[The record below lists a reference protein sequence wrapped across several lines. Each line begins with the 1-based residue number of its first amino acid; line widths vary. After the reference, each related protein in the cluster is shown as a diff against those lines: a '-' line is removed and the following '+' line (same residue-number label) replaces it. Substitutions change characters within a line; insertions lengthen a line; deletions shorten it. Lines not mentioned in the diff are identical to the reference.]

1 MVRNRPSL
9 FCIYVHHNYASARQH
24 MCQCIERDKKYYFFT
39 SNVWKFKKINAKW
52 RTLHQKWFHPIV
64 LPSQPGIP
72 LDIVMQYRPN
82 MFQDFFFNVNL
93 YFIGGTTV
101 WFQDFSQLV
110 QNSFKV
116 AFELLSDLS
125 RLFTSSLRKKSWFLV
140 YGKKIKI
147 SFKFC
152 RIYTRIHVTT
162 FSKSV
167 CYAL

>member
-1 MVRNRPSL
+1 
-9 FCIYVHHNYASARQH
+9 
-24 MCQCIERDKKYYFFT
+24 MCQCIERYKNSSFFT
-39 SNVWKFKKINAKW
+39 SNLWKFKEISAKW
-52 RTLHQKWFHPIV
+52 RMLFQKWFLPIV

-82 MFQDFFFNVNL
+82 MFQDFFNVNL

-110 QNSFKV
+110 QNLFKV
-116 AFELLSDLS
+116 AFELLSDLKKKCKS
-125 RLFTSSLRKKSWFLV
+125 RFVTSTLWKKVSNFVAITQLRF
-140 YGKKIKI
+140 Y
-147 SFKFC
+147 
-152 RIYTRIHVTT
+152 VTT

>member
-1 MVRNRPSL
+1 MLLQNR
-9 FCIYVHHNYASARQH
+9 F
-24 MCQCIERDKKYYFFT
+24 E
-39 SNVWKFKKINAKW
+39 
-52 RTLHQKWFHPIV
+52 PIV

-82 MFQDFFFNVNL
+82 MFQDFFNVNL

-116 AFELLSDLS
+116 AFELLSDFFKKNVKVALLLQLCEKKVHFSFMGRKSKSLS
-125 RLFTSSLRKKSWFLV
+125 NFVAFTQLRF
-140 YGKKIKI
+140 Y
-147 SFKFC
+147 
-152 RIYTRIHVTT
+152 VTT

>member
-101 WFQDFSQLV
+101 WFQNF
-110 QNSFKV
+110 
-116 AFELLSDLS
+116 
-125 RLFTSSLRKKSWFLV
+125 FTIGSKQFHSCIWITKWFL
-140 YGKKIKI
+140 KKCK
-147 SFKFC
+147 S
-152 RIYTRIHVTT
+152 HLVTST
-162 FSKSV
+162 
-167 CYAL
+167 LW